1 MELELPN
8 DIELLKATVKKLLLE
23 IEQLKAKNAE
33 LKAENAEL
41 RSRLD
46 KNSGNSH
53 KPPSTDSLTKK
64 PALSKPRTSNNGGQ
78 KGHKGNTLRQVSEP
92 DSIVCHYPEIC
103 SCCGKTFHQKQIEI
117 ISKRQVFDLPPQ
129 KLIVIEHQLG
139 QAICDCGHPE
149 TGTYPSNITQPTQYG
164 AKVKALGVLLSVQ
177 YRLPQEQICQLF
189 IDLYGYSLNT
199 GTVIHAL
206 DTAYTQLQPIETYI
220 KNQLLEEKVVHY
232 DETGIRVEGK
242 TQWLHTAC
250 SVQYTYL
257 FVHAKRGKEALQSAS
272 SLIKDFKNY
281 AVHDCWAS
289 YFIFTCFHVIC
300 NAHILRELTALME
313 QGSVWASLF
322 HAFLLDC
329 YQKNIAKES
338 VEVRFSEIMIQAN
351 REEPV
356 ACKDPKA
363 RGRPKKTKGRCLLDR
378 LINYKASILAFIFDS
393 DIPFTNNQA
402 ERDIRC
408 VKIKMKVSGSF
419 RTSQGANAYAR
430 IQSVIST
437 LRKQNIDVFGS
448 LCALFSQNVS
458 DLPCLRA
465 R

>member
-1 MELELPN
+1 MELELPD
-8 DIELLKATVKKLLLE
+8 DIESLKAIVKKLLVE

-33 LKAENAEL
+33 LTAKNAEL
-41 RSRLD
+41 RGRLD

-53 KPPSTDSLTKK
+53 KPPSTDGLTKK
-64 PALSKPRTSNNGGQ
+64 PALPKSQTSNNGGQ

-92 DSIVCHYPEIC
+92 DHIVCHYPEIC
-103 SCCGKTFHQKQIEI
+103 SCCGKTLHQKHIEV
-117 ISKRQVFDLPPQ
+117 ISNETSFRPSAAKINSHRAS
-129 KLIVIEHQLG
+129 HG
-139 QAICDCGHPE
+139 QAICDCGQTV
-149 TGTYPSNITQPTQYG
+149 TGTYPSHITQPAQYG

-206 DTAYTQLQPIETYI
+206 DTAYTQLQPIETQI
-220 KNQLLEEKVVHY
+220 KNQLLQEKVVRY

-250 SVQYTYL
+250 SAQYTYL
-257 FVHAKRGKEALQSAS
+257 FVHAKRGQEALKSEP
-272 SLIKDFKNY
+272 SLIKDFNHY

-289 YFIFTCFHVIC
+289 YFIFTCFYVIC
-300 NAHILRELTALME
+300 NAHILRELTALIE

-338 VEVRFSEIMIQAN
+338 VEVRFSEILIQAN

-356 ACKDPKA
+356 ACKTLKT
-363 RGRPKKTKGRCLLDR
+363 RGRPKKTKGRWLLDR
-378 LINYKASILAFIFDS
+378 LIHYKASILAFIFDS

-419 RTSQGANAYAR
+419 RTTQGANAYAR

-437 LRKQNIDVFGS
+437 LRKQNMDVFGS
-448 LCALFSQNVS
+448 LCALFSHNVS
-458 DLPCLRA
+458 DLSCLPA

>member
-8 DIELLKATVKKLLLE
+8 DIESLKATVKKLLVE

-33 LKAENAEL
+33 LTAENAEL

-53 KPPSTDSLTKK
+53 KPPSTEGLTKK
-64 PALSKPRTSNNGGQ
+64 PALPKPKTSHNGGQ
-78 KGHKGNTLRQVSEP
+78 KGHQGNTLRQVSEP
-92 DSIVCHYPEIC
+92 DNIVFHYPEIC
-103 SCCGKTFHQKQIEI
+103 ACCGKIFDQKQIDVL
-117 ISKRQVFDLPPQ
+117 SKRQVFDLPPQ
-129 KLIVIEHQLG
+129 KLIVTEHQLG
-139 QAICDCGHPE
+139 QAICECGHTE
-149 TGTYPSNITQPTQYG
+149 TGTYPSHITQPAQYG
-164 AKVKALGVLLSVQ
+164 ATVKALVVLLSVQ
-177 YRLPQEQICQLF
+177 YRLPQEQIGQLVT
-189 IDLYGYSLNT
+189 DLYGYSLNT

-206 DTAYTQLQPIETYI
+206 DTAYTQLQPIETQI
-220 KNQLLEEKVVHY
+220 KNQLLQEKVVHY

-250 SVQYTYL
+250 SAHYTYL
-257 FVHAKRGKEALQSAS
+257 FVHPKRGKEALQSAS
-272 SLIKDFKNY
+272 SLIKDFNNY

-300 NAHILRELTALME
+300 NAHILRELTALIE
-313 QGSVWASLF
+313 QGSVGASLF
-322 HAFLLDC
+322 HRFLLDC
-329 YQKNIAKES
+329 YQKNIAQES
-338 VEVRFSEIMIQAN
+338 VEARYSEILIQAN
-351 REEPV
+351 HEEPV
-356 ACKDPKA
+356 AGKDPKK

-378 LINYKASILAFIFDS
+378 LINYKASLLAFVFDA
-393 DIPFTNNQA
+393 DLPFTNNQA

-419 RTSQGANAYAR
+419 RTAQGANAYAR

-437 LRKQNIDVFGS
+437 LRKQEIDVFGS
-448 LCALFSQNVS
+448 LCALFSRNIS
-458 DLPCLRA
+458 DLPCLTA

>member
-1 MELELPN
+1 MALELPD
-8 DIELLKATVKKLLLE
+8 DIELLKAMIKKLLVE

-33 LKAENAEL
+33 LTAENAEL

-53 KPPSTDSLTKK
+53 KPPSTDGLAKK
-64 PALSKPRTSNNGGQ
+64 PALPKLKASKNGGQ
-78 KGHKGNTLRQVSEP
+78 KGHKGNTLRQVTEP
-92 DSIVCHYPEIC
+92 DNIICHSPEVC
-103 SCCGKTFHQKQIEI
+103 SCCGHVFDQKQIGI
-117 ISKRQVFDLPPQ
+117 MSKRQVFDLPPQ
-129 KLIVIEHQLG
+129 KLIVTEHQLG
-139 QAICDCGHPE
+139 QAICDCGHTE
-149 TGTYPSNITQPTQYG
+149 IGTYPSHITQPAQYG
-164 AKVKALGVLLSVQ
+164 AKVKAFSVLLSVQ
-177 YRLPQEQICQLF
+177 YRLPQEQIGQLF
-189 IDLYGYSLNT
+189 ADLYGYSLNT

-206 DTAYTQLQPIETYI
+206 DTASTQLQPIETQI
-220 KNQLLEEKVVHY
+220 KNQLLKEKVVHY

-250 SVQYTYL
+250 SAQYTYL
-257 FVHAKRGKEALQSAS
+257 FVHAKRGKEALMSDS
-272 SLIKDFKNY
+272 SLIKDFHNY

-289 YFIFTCFHVIC
+289 YFMFTCDHVIC
-300 NAHILRELTALME
+300 NAHILRELTALKE

-322 HAFLLDC
+322 HTFLLDG

-338 VEVRFSEIMIQAN
+338 VEIRFSEIMIQAN

-363 RGRPKKTKGRCLLDR
+363 RGRPKRTKGRCLLDR
-378 LINYKASILAFIFDS
+378 LINYKTSILAFIFDS

-408 VKIKMKVSGSF
+408 VKIKMKVSGGF
-419 RTSQGANAYAR
+419 RTPQGANAYAR

-437 LRKQNIDVFGS
+437 LRKQNIDVFSS
-448 LCALFSQNVS
+448 LCTLFSKSVS
-458 DLPCLRA
+458 NLSCLTA